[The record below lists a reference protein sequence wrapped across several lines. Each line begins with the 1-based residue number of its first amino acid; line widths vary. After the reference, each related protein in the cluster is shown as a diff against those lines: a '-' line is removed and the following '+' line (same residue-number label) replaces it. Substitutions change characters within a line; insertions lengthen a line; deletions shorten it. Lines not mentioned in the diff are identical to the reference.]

1 MEPESETMDFYVDIK
16 KKFKGFKLD
25 VQLHSEHDIIGVLG
39 ASGSGKSML
48 LRCISGLVKPDEGKI
63 IVNGKTFFDSAK
75 KINLSMRDRKVGFLF
90 QNYALF
96 PNMTIEQNIAFG
108 LDKLSKQ
115 ERKNRVRGLLGKYHL
130 NNIEK
135 RYPNQIS
142 GGQQQRVALARAV
155 AYDPD
160 ILLMDEPFSALDV
173 HLRNHM
179 MREMSDFLKEFKGV
193 TIFVTH
199 NREEVYRLCDH
210 IAVFN
215 AGKVEVFGEKNEL
228 FERPS
233 SLEAAKITGCKNL
246 AKAIKLTENVVNIP
260 EWGIKLKTSMKIEDE
275 NGYIGIRANHTKIVD
290 DCTIENCFKAW
301 ITDESDGPFRVS
313 LYLKIGSKPEQLDD
327 FHVQCEMSKEQRSEI
342 KNFYEPIL
350 LYLNPEHVF
359 FVQR

>member
-1 MEPESETMDFYVDIK
+1 MVPESEKMDFYVDIK
-16 KKFKGFKLD
+16 KKFRGFQLD

-115 ERKNRVRGLLGKYHL
+115 ERKNKVARLLEKYHL

-160 ILLMDEPFSALDV
+160 ILLLDEPFSALDV

-179 MREMSDFLKEFKGV
+179 MREMSDSLKEFSGM
-193 TIFVTH
+193 TLFVTH

-215 AGKVEVFGEKNEL
+215 SGKVDVFGEKDEL
-228 FERPS
+228 FQRPQT
-233 SLEAAKITGCKNL
+233 LESAKITGCKNIV
-246 AKAIKLTENVVNIP
+246 KAIRKTENSADIP
-260 EWGIKLKTSMKIEDE
+260 AWGIHLKTSMKIEPE
-275 NGYIGIRANHTKIVD
+275 NGYIGIRANHIRIVEND
-290 DCTIENCFKAW
+290 TEENCFKAW
-301 ITDESDGPFRVS
+301 IADESDGPFRVS
-313 LYLKIGSKPEQLDD
+313 LYLKIGSKPEKLDD
-327 FHVQCEMSKEQRSEI
+327 FHVQCEMSKEKRSEI
-342 KNFYEPIL
+342 KSVSEPIFI
-350 LYLNPEHVF
+350 YMNPEHVF
-359 FVQR
+359 FCS